1 MIGAPSSRDRLID
14 RGARDREPAQVSLNA
29 MSAEQAK
36 PNGNGGKTGTT
47 ALESAAKQAE
57 VVKLR
62 MAGVT
67 LDEIATRVG
76 LAGRSGAHYHVTKW
90 VESLQPSSEMA
101 EEYRQTQLARAEE
114 RYHRFRPL
122 AMGEVDEA
130 TGEWKRE
137 PDWQAVNAIQR
148 DGERMARM
156 LGADLERNV
165 SVNLLPSAEQFAAV
179 MGWDTD
185 GEAIDAVA
193 EELPD
198 DDVPELRPTT

>member
-1 MIGAPSSRDRLID
+1 MGVEQTKA
-14 RGARDREPAQVSLNA
+14 NA
-29 MSAEQAK
+29 S
-36 PNGNGGKTGTT
+36 GGKTGST

-62 MAGVT
+62 LAGLS
-67 LDEIATRVG
+67 LDEIAARVG

-114 RYHRFRPL
+114 RYHRFRTL
-122 AMGEVDEA
+122 AMGERDQT
-130 TGEWKRE
+130 TGEWKRQ

-148 DGERMARM
+148 DSERMARM

-165 SVNLLPSAEQFAAV
+165 SMNLIPTAEQFAV
-179 MGWDTD
+179 FLGWDTD
-185 GEAIDAVA
+185 GETIDAVA
-193 EELPD
+193 EELAEGD
-198 DDVPELRPTT
+198 TPELRPPP

>member
-1 MIGAPSSRDRLID
+1 
-14 RGARDREPAQVSLNA
+14 
-29 MSAEQAK
+29 MSVEQAK

-47 ALESAAKQAE
+47 ALESAVKQAE

-62 MAGVT
+62 MAGLS

-76 LAGRSGAHYHVTKW
+76 LAGRSGAHYHVAKW
-90 VESLQPSSEMA
+90 VESLQPSTELA

-114 RYHRFRPL
+114 RYRRFRPL

-148 DGERMARM
+148 DGEHMARM

-165 SVNLLPSAEQFAAV
+165 QVNVLPSAEIFAQV
-179 MGWDTD
+179 MGWDAD
-185 GEAIDAVA
+185 GEAIDALA
-193 EELPD
+193 EELPGD
-198 DDVPELRPTT
+198 DPPQLIPET

>member
-1 MIGAPSSRDRLID
+1 MG
-14 RGARDREPAQVSLNA
+14 V
-29 MSAEQAK
+29 EQAK
-36 PNGNGGKTGTT
+36 SNSNGGKTGST
-47 ALESAAKQAE
+47 ALESAAKQAK

-62 MAGVT
+62 LAGLS
-67 LDEIATRVG
+67 LDEIAARVG

-114 RYHRFRPL
+114 RYRRFRPL

-137 PDWQAVNAIQR
+137 PDWQAVTAIQR
-148 DGERMARM
+148 DSERMTRM

-165 SVNLLPSAEQFAAV
+165 SVNVVTAEALAAYL
-179 MGWDTD
+179 GWDD
-185 GEAIDAVA
+185 QAVDVVEAEALEITA
-193 EELPD
+193 
-198 DDVPELRPTT
+198 PEGSF

>member
-1 MIGAPSSRDRLID
+1 
-14 RGARDREPAQVSLNA
+14 
-29 MSAEQAK
+29 MSVEQAK
-36 PNGNGGKTGTT
+36 PNNNGGKTSST

-62 MAGVT
+62 LAGLS
-67 LDEIATRVG
+67 LDEIASRVG

-122 AMGEVDEA
+122 AMGEIDAE
-130 TGEWKRE
+130 TGEWTRE

-148 DGERMARM
+148 DSERMARM

-165 SVNLLPSAEQFAAV
+165 SMNLIPTAEQFAV
-179 MGWDTD
+179 LMGWDTD
-185 GEAIDAVA
+185 GEAIDGVA
-193 EELPD
+193 EELAD
-198 DDVPELRPTT
+198 DDTPELSPPP

>member
-1 MIGAPSSRDRLID
+1 
-14 RGARDREPAQVSLNA
+14 
-29 MSAEQAK
+29 MSVEQAK
-36 PNGNGGKTGTT
+36 PNSNGGKTGAT

-114 RYHRFRPL
+114 RYRRFRPL
-122 AMGEVDEA
+122 AMGEIDEA

-148 DGERMARM
+148 DSERMARM

-165 SVNLLPSAEQFAAV
+165 SLNLIPTAEQFAAFLN
-179 MGWDTD
+179 WDD
-185 GEAIDAVA
+185 QGDAIDADA
-193 EELPD
+193 EELPGD
-198 DDVPELRPTT
+198 AVGELGSAS